1 MKELLCNDT
10 VPVNKSI
17 RIAQYYKASKSAA
30 RQWNISKSKQIKWK
44 QMKLRGTASVCT
56 QILLS
61 LRKPRDWQRRIKI
74 YESPD
79 KHIYATFST
88 DQPIKHSAVQKDVI
102 TKSSIDRHI
111 LKTRPSK
118 LFGIISV
125 SAVAALGAAGAWK
138 YRNEITATGKRAMQ
152 GRNRSWEPE
161 SPTALVNEIPSHPES
176 PELQEHTGSD
186 SVLDP
191 NDDSDSESKESPND
205 DSDSESKESPNADSD
220 SESKESPNDDSDSES
235 KESPNDDSDS
245 ESKESPNDD
254 SDSESKIPRFND
266 EVTYDKDYS
275 DDEEYSESD
284 QKYLE
289 GPTIADSK
297 KLAADAIQKN
307 TKFYSRRRARNH
319 ELSKI
324 KQLNKLAKERD
335 ERKRKQEQDKKDDE
349 QAIQLSRIK
358 EHVKLMTELEKKSEN
373 ETDEYMKRLWG
384 KQIELAKSNEKNNK
398 LTDFEIKKLKLEIEQ
413 LKLSQK
419 IKENEHKEQQQR
431 EIKKKEDAATKQQK
445 QQKQQQ
451 EAATKKQKQQEE
463 TATKKQQK
471 KEESATKKQQ
481 KKEKSAMKKQQ
492 KKEEYA
498 TKQQQKQLLQ
508 TSNDIEKL
516 KARLEKQQKKADEG
530 QKQQEN

>member
-191 NDDSDSESKESPND
+191 NDDSDSESK
-205 DSDSESKESPNADSD
+205 
-220 SESKESPNDDSDSES
+220 
-235 KESPNDDSDS
+235 
-245 ESKESPNDD
+245 
-254 SDSESKIPRFND
+254 IPRFND

-335 ERKRKQEQDKKDDE
+335 ERKRKQKQDKKDDE

-431 EIKKKEDAATKQQK
+431 QIKKKEDAATKQQK